1 MLVITRKSGEG
12 VWIGS
17 AHVIVRVTD
26 AGQVKVSIDAPA
38 TINIRRDELK
48 ERDDANAPR

>member
-1 MLVITRKSGEG
+1 LLVITRKDGEG
-12 VWIGS
+12 VWIGD

-26 AGQVKVSIDAPA
+26 SGQVKLSIDAPA

-48 ERDDANAPR
+48 ERDANKHG